1 MRPAY
6 QDIINEARKP
16 GKIYLPVSFDG
27 EHIDYLAV
35 EKKDLI
41 EILQARFA
49 TKEEI
54 WELGD
59 AYMEGIVL
67 KKVPPAA

>member
-1 MRPAY
+1 MRSAY

-16 GKIYLPVSFDG
+16 GKIYLPVTFDG
-27 EHIDYLAV
+27 EHVDYIAV

-49 TKEEI
+49 TKAEF

-59 AYMEGIVL
+59 SYMEGVVL
-67 KKVPPAA
+67 KKIETVA